1 MHQDVCRGPV
11 SWIHAGAKIAT
22 EQEMLLLVQVTIMVV
37 PVHEGTGQLL
47 KTGVF

>member
-11 SWIHAGAKIAT
+11 RARIAT

-37 PVHEGTGQLL
+37 SVHEGTGQLL